1 MGLAIFLALIGAPL
15 IEIAVFLQVGDVVG
29 LWWTLALI
37 VATAVIGTAML
48 RVQGLATLARAR
60 DTLERGGMPVREVMD
75 GVCLLVSGALLLT
88 PGFVTDAAG
97 ALLLVPAV
105 RLVLQR
111 WVLARISVPG
121 RPGSPPAR
129 GPGGDGDVI
138 DGEFTEVNETP
149 DALPQNALPQS
160 KDREGNDRGGQP

>member
-1 MGLAIFLALIGAPL
+1 MAWAIFLALIGVPL
-15 IEIAVFLQVGDVVG
+15 IEIAVFIRVGEVVG
-29 LWWTLALI
+29 LWWTLTLI

-60 DTLERGGMPVREVMD
+60 DTLERGGTPVQEVLD
-75 GVCLLVSGALLLT
+75 GVCLLISGALLLT

-97 ALLLVPAV
+97 ALMLIPAV

-111 WVLARISVPG
+111 WALTRVSAAG
-121 RPGSPPAR
+121 RAGSPPHR

-138 DGEFTEVNETP
+138 DGEYTEVNETS
-149 DALPQNALPQS
+149 DALPP
-160 KDREGNDRGGQP
+160 GNDRGRRL